1 MSNTNEYE
9 EEVILVDK
17 HDVEQGTMEK
27 MEAHKNGGTLHRAFS
42 VFVFNTKVN
51 YFFKEER
58 CISTIAVGFGLTH
71 VAATQDQA
79 KLLEKLA
86 TED

>member
-1 MSNTNEYE
+1 
-9 EEVILVDK
+9 
-17 HDVEQGTMEK
+17 

-42 VFVFNTKVN
+42 VFLYLTLKVN

-79 KLLEKLA
+79 KLLESWPQKTRRRDGNA
-86 TED
+86 V